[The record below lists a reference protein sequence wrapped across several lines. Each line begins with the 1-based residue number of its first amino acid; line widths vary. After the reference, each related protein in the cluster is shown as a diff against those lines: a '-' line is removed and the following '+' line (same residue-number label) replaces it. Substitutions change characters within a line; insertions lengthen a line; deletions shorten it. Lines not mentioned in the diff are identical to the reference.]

1 MSRVQSILNQKKE
14 RKKQLELALKSIKDQ
29 LVKYG
34 AIKII
39 LFGSLSTGKIDV
51 YSDLDLFVLMP
62 SDKTGKEWMN
72 FMYENIDRKIA
83 CDIIIYNVKE
93 FKENLSTS
101 SFLSEII
108 NTGEILYET

>member
-72 FMYENIDRKIA
+72 FMYENMI
-83 CDIIIYNVKE
+83 
-93 FKENLSTS
+93 
-101 SFLSEII
+101 
-108 NTGEILYET
+108 

>member
-83 CDIIIYNVKE
+83 CDIIIYNDKE